1 MDVHREPH
9 KKHADNFLHVSK
21 IKSLKSIFKN
31 LEKLCSVLLST
42 AQYYSVLPFFSIS
55 RIQILKADLEEL
67 DRTQHIWF
75 LQIIHHTESSWAI
88 LSENPEQ
95 NPELA
100 QYQNPKNEFESLG
113 GW

>member
-1 MDVHREPH
+1 M
-9 KKHADNFLHVSK
+9 
-21 IKSLKSIFKN
+21 
-31 LEKLCSVLLST
+31 LST
-42 AQYYSVLPFFSIS
+42 AQYYSVLLSITFFVYIS
-55 RIQILKADLEEL
+55 DFKSKNRFGGIRSNPALYIFSKNG
-67 DRTQHIWF
+67 
-75 LQIIHHTESSWAI
+75 HTESSWAI

>member
-42 AQYYSVLPFFSIS
+42 AQYYSVLPFFCIS
-55 RIQILKADLEEL
+55 AIENLKRHPAEL
-67 DRTQHIWF
+67 DRTQQLSFFDKIS
-75 LQIIHHTESSWAI
+75 HTESS
-88 LSENPEQ
+88 
-95 NPELA
+95 
-100 QYQNPKNEFESLG
+100 
-113 GW
+113 

>member
-1 MDVHREPH
+1 M
-9 KKHADNFLHVSK
+9 
-21 IKSLKSIFKN
+21 
-31 LEKLCSVLLST
+31 
-42 AQYYSVLPFFSIS
+42 
-55 RIQILKADLEEL
+55 
-67 DRTQHIWF
+67 
-75 LQIIHHTESSWAI
+75 HHTESSWAI

>member
-67 DRTQHIWF
+67 DRTQHI
-75 LQIIHHTESSWAI
+75 
-88 LSENPEQ
+88 
-95 NPELA
+95 
-100 QYQNPKNEFESLG
+100 
-113 GW
+113 